1 MFGFIRKIF
10 FTIMSFF
17 SCVALKC
24 VSMNNREFKIRAK
37 IIDTNNNEL
46 IYFEVNKCSDSCNN
60 INDPIAI
67 FVFLMLVKT

>member
-1 MFGFIRKIF
+1 
-10 FTIMSFF
+10 
-17 SCVALKC
+17 
-24 VSMNNREFKIRAK
+24 MNNREFKIRAK

-60 INDPIAI
+60 INDPIAS